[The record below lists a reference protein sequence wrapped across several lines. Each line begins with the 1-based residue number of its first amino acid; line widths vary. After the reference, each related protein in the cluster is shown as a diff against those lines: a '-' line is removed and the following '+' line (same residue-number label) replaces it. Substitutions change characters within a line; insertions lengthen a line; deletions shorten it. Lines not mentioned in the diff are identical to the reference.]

1 MLHWVYYVIAKIL
14 CISHLY
20 KFETKLYFEHNINV
34 ICILRV
40 LESLKS
46 HSHLPK
52 IDSFPL
58 MQSFLKIIKNTSYF
72 ILKALFVLK
81 IFKFLFWRFGNEEKN
96 GLIRKTNFKIYDLTT
111 WLTNDYNTH
120 IVQYL
125 IK

>member
-1 MLHWVYYVIAKIL
+1 MLHWVYCVIAKIL
-14 CISHLY
+14 CISQLY

-46 HSHLPK
+46 DSHLPK

-58 MQSFLKIIKNTSYF
+58 MQAFLKIIKNTSYF